1 MALIQC
7 SECGK
12 EISDQIAACP
22 HCGYPVQKQTDENKG
37 NNKKKLLLP
46 IIIAG
51 IILVLIAIIF
61 ICYKFVYKG
70 SFEVSQSK
78 DSIELGTGADL
89 VKYIEFDPEKI
100 LEVKV
105 ADDGNF
111 DADKLGDYT
120 VVFSI
125 KNKRGNMK
133 DVSYDFHVVDT
144 VAPELSVLNDT
155 VYAARGSEYN
165 PEDNAEAADADAC
178 TIEVSGEY
186 DLNQEGTY
194 EITFVAKDG
203 SGNASEPKSM
213 KLIVEDRDNCVF
225 RNVKFGDSAEVVKRY
240 ETAELITEGDD
251 NARHYI
257 IYEGIVEGDDA
268 FLYYDT
274 NENDELYAITVIF
287 NESHTDHDLYI
298 NSFNNISDKLTA
310 LYGEAKVEKAKGSLY
325 GYCDSEGDALNLG
338 QVKYRNSWDTDELSA
353 ILYLAKDNYEVS
365 FALIYQSKTYEG
377 PEDTGIN

>member
-37 NNKKKLLLP
+37 KNKKKLLLP
-46 IIIAG
+46 VIIAG

-78 DSIELGTGADL
+78 DSIELGTGVDL

-144 VAPELSVLNDT
+144 VAPELSV
-155 VYAARGSEYN
+155 
-165 PEDNAEAADADAC
+165 
-178 TIEVSGEY
+178 
-186 DLNQEGTY
+186 
-194 EITFVAKDG
+194 
-203 SGNASEPKSM
+203 
-213 KLIVEDRDNCVF
+213 
-225 RNVKFGDSAEVVKRY
+225 
-240 ETAELITEGDD
+240 
-251 NARHYI
+251 
-257 IYEGIVEGDDA
+257 
-268 FLYYDT
+268 
-274 NENDELYAITVIF
+274 
-287 NESHTDHDLYI
+287 
-298 NSFNNISDKLTA
+298 
-310 LYGEAKVEKAKGSLY
+310 
-325 GYCDSEGDALNLG
+325 
-338 QVKYRNSWDTDELSA
+338 
-353 ILYLAKDNYEVS
+353 
-365 FALIYQSKTYEG
+365 
-377 PEDTGIN
+377 

>member
-1 MALIQC
+1 
-7 SECGK
+7 
-12 EISDQIAACP
+12 
-22 HCGYPVQKQTDENKG
+22 
-37 NNKKKLLLP
+37 
-46 IIIAG
+46 
-51 IILVLIAIIF
+51 
-61 ICYKFVYKG
+61 
-70 SFEVSQSK
+70 
-78 DSIELGTGADL
+78 
-89 VKYIEFDPEKI
+89 
-100 LEVKV
+100 
-105 ADDGNF
+105 
-111 DADKLGDYT
+111 
-120 VVFSI
+120 
-125 KNKRGNMK
+125 
-133 DVSYDFHVVDT
+133 
-144 VAPELSVLNDT
+144 
-155 VYAARGSEYN
+155 
-165 PEDNAEAADADAC
+165 
-178 TIEVSGEY
+178 
-186 DLNQEGTY
+186 
-194 EITFVAKDG
+194 
-203 SGNASEPKSM
+203 M